1 MNRIS
6 ILPILAF
13 AVAACGG
20 GEPADGGADASPAA
34 APVAAVSATPVA
46 PTGPLT
52 IPDWFHVDADA
63 QTVHMTLTAGGTP
76 PWHYNDAQH
85 GGQAITVPEGYTVTI
100 DLINED
106 PIMAHSLGIS
116 ADAPPFGGVVE
127 PIAVFEGAMTENPAS
142 MIDGTMPGETETV
155 IFVAE
160 IAGSYTIVC
169 YIAGHSLTGMWL
181 YFNVSS
187 DGSVGV
193 QGA

>member
-1 MNRIS
+1 MKRIPM
-6 ILPILAF
+6 LPTLAF

-20 GEPADGGADASPAA
+20 GEPADGADDASPVA
-34 APVAAVSATPVA
+34 APVAAVSSAPVA
-46 PTGPLT
+46 PSGPLT
-52 IPDWFHVDADA
+52 MPDWFHVDADA

-100 DLINED
+100 DLVNED
-106 PIMAHSLGIS
+106 PVMAHSLGIS
-116 ADAPPFGGVVE
+116 AEAPPFAGVVE
-127 PIAVFEGAMTENPAS
+127 PVAVFEGAMTENPAS
-142 MIDGTMPGETETV
+142 MVDSTMPGETETV
-155 IFVAE
+155 TFVAE
-160 IAGSYTIVC
+160 AAGNYTVVC

>member
-1 MNRIS
+1 
-6 ILPILAF
+6 
-13 AVAACGG
+13 
-20 GEPADGGADASPAA
+20 
-34 APVAAVSATPVA
+34 
-46 PTGPLT
+46 LT

-155 IFVAE
+155 TFVAE

>member
-1 MNRIS
+1 MKRFS
-6 ILPILAF
+6 IFPALVF
-13 AVAACGG
+13 AVACGG
-20 GEPADGGADASPAA
+20 GEPADSSADTTPAA
-34 APVAAVSATPVA
+34 AAPAATVSVPVVPS
-46 PTGPLT
+46 GPLS

-85 GGQAITVPEGYTVTI
+85 GGQAITVPVGYTVTI

-106 PIMAHSLGIS
+106 PVMAHSLGIS

-127 PIAVFEGAMTENPAS
+127 PVTVFDGAITENPSS
-142 MIDGTMPGETETV
+142 MVDGTMPGETESVT
-155 IFVAE
+155 FVAE
-160 IAGSYTIVC
+160 TAGSYWIVC
-169 YIAGHSLTGMWL
+169 YITGHSFSGMWL
-181 YFNVSS
+181 HFNVSS